1 MKKYIDEILKYL
13 EDKDKYITDF
23 DYEYKRIEKY
33 DGFELA
39 HYIRG
44 LEKENQLL
52 KEQIKIIKEDVTA
65 VYQEMISLD
74 IIHTVETDDDVELL

>member
-23 DYEYKRIEKY
+23 DYEYKRIEKH

-39 HYIRG
+39 RYIRG

-52 KEQIKIIKEDVTA
+52 KEQLKIIKEDITA

-74 IIHTVETDDDVELL
+74 IIHKVETDEDVELL

>member
-39 HYIRG
+39 HYVRE
-44 LEKENQLL
+44 LEKENDLL
-52 KEQIKIIKEDVTA
+52 KEQLKIIKEDVTA

-74 IIHTVETDDDVELL
+74 IIHKVEIDDDVELL